1 MAVLESLGQTAQGA
15 AENAQTYAKHT
26 EAYVK
31 LQIFKHI
38 GVLMTFLIKILVI
51 GGLFLTALL
60 FLSVSLMVLLSDWI
74 GSLAGA
80 CALVGALFVIA
91 GTIIYVNR
99 KSIDK
104 KVLINLSES
113 LK

>member
-1 MAVLESLGQTAQGA
+1 MAVLESLGKTAQGA
-15 AENAQTYAKHT
+15 AKNASTYARHT

-60 FLSVSLMVLLSDWI
+60 FLSVSLMVLLSNWI

-80 CALVGALFVIA
+80 CALVGALFVIV
-91 GTIIYVNR
+91 GTIIYFNR

-104 KVLINLSES
+104 KVLVNLSES